1 MLSATERHM
10 KLTTQLVS
18 FITLCVIAAMTM
30 VMLGGVFSFRQMGL
44 ELQQN
49 RVDALVEIIDKQ
61 LETTD
66 DQPDLARWLP
76 SLLRAA
82 HVVELE
88 IRQDQQR
95 VYWFRDVQQPIDESL
110 LIPYSKAIPHQAG
123 MQADFK
129 LDRPFKE
136 FEYSMRAMFGISL
149 GVFIV
154 VFGLWYSIRWLRLQL
169 RGAEL
174 LAERAQLIL
183 DGKLSKLAHDPAE
196 EWPASASQALSHLL
210 AELAD
215 ARKER
220 SRFDNFIRS
229 NAFVD
234 KATGIGNRL
243 FFDNRLESAI
253 MEASV
258 MSGGV
263 LLIELAGLEELDP
276 DSNERQSQDLLME
289 ASASIGTF
297 VRKHSGALQ
306 ARYAGQVFAVLLPNM
321 SESEMVDGASQLLKS
336 LQRLHWPGS
345 VNPETAVY
353 LGAVCYQAQDSLL
366 KVQEE
371 AELALK
377 SAQLQ
382 GHAGWFLY
390 EKQLDEEQSS
400 KGTVRWRTLISRRIE
415 ERGIDFYIQP
425 VQQEREQA
433 VLQQE
438 LLIRIHD
445 EQDRELQ
452 AGVFM
457 PMAEKAGLLLPL
469 DKLVVAQTL
478 RLLRQRPEQSCP
490 IGLSLCA
497 QSLLN
502 REFQRELFFDLFQL
516 PRSTNRCLILQ
527 LSEAQVTRHYEALKR
542 PLRALRMLGCQL
554 AIDHAGQDVVSTQ
567 YIKEFE
573 INFLKLHPS
582 LVREIQSRQVNQMA
596 VRSLVGGCAN
606 TQTRVIAVGVE
617 SGDEWKMLRHLG
629 VHAGQGPWFAE
640 PQRLLIAPV

>member
-1 MLSATERHM
+1 M

-18 FITLCVIAAMTM
+18 FITLCVILAMTM
-30 VMLGGVFSFRQMGL
+30 VLLGGVFSFRQMGM

-49 RVDALVEIIDKQ
+49 RVDSLVEIIDKQ
-61 LETTD
+61 VGAAD
-66 DQPDLARWLP
+66 DPQDLARWLP
-76 SLLRAA
+76 SLLRAS

-88 IRQDQQR
+88 IRQDKQR
-95 VYWFRDVQQPIDESL
+95 VYWFRDVQQQTDESL
-110 LIPYSKAIPHQAG
+110 LIPYSKAIPHQSG
-123 MQADFK
+123 MRAEFK
-129 LDRPFKE
+129 LERPFKE
-136 FEYSMRAMFGISL
+136 FEYSMQAMSGISL
-149 GVFIV
+149 GVTIV

-183 DGKLSKLAHDPAE
+183 DGKLGKLAHDPAD
-196 EWPASASQALSHLL
+196 EWPVSASQALNHLL

-234 KATGIGNRL
+234 KVTGIGNRL
-243 FFDNRLESAI
+243 FFDNRMESAI

-258 MSGGV
+258 ISGGV
-263 LLIELAGLEELDP
+263 MLIELAGLEELDP
-276 DSNERQSQDLLME
+276 ELTGRPSQELLME

-321 SESEMVDGASQLLKS
+321 SESEMVDGAGQLLKS
-336 LQRLHWPGS
+336 LQRLHWPEA
-345 VNPETAVY
+345 VNVETAIY

-377 SAQLQ
+377 SARLQ
-382 GHAGWFLY
+382 GHSGWFLF
-390 EKQLDEEQSS
+390 EKSLDEEGSS
-400 KGTVRWRTLISRRIE
+400 KGTVRWRTLITRRIE
-415 ERGIDFYIQP
+415 EQGIHFYLQP
-425 VQQEREQA
+425 VQQEQDQ
-433 VLQQE
+433 VILQQE
-438 LLIRIHD
+438 LLIRIQD
-445 EQDRELQ
+445 EHERELQ

-469 DKLVVAQTL
+469 DKLVVARTL
-478 RLLRQRPEQSCP
+478 RLLRQRPEGGCP
-490 IGLSLCA
+490 ISLSLCA

-516 PRSTNRCLILQ
+516 PRSTNQTLVLQ

-573 INFLKLHPS
+573 INFLRLHPS
-582 LVREIQSRQVNQMA
+582 LVREIHLRQVNQMA

-640 PQRLLIAPV
+640 PSRLPAEAASV

>member
-1 MLSATERHM
+1 M

-18 FITLCVIAAMTM
+18 FITLCVISAMTM
-30 VMLGGVFSFRQMGL
+30 VLLGGVFSFRQMGM

-49 RVDALVEIIDKQ
+49 RVDSLVEIIDKQ
-61 LETTD
+61 VGAAD
-66 DQPDLARWLP
+66 DPQDLARWLP
-76 SLLRAA
+76 SLLRAS

-88 IRQDQQR
+88 IRQDKQR
-95 VYWFRDVQQPIDESL
+95 VYWFRDVQQQTDESL
-110 LIPYSKAIPHQAG
+110 LIPYSKAIPNQAG
-123 MQADFK
+123 MWADFK
-129 LDRPFKE
+129 LERPFKE
-136 FEYSMRAMFGISL
+136 FEYSMQAMSGISL
-149 GVFIV
+149 GVTIV

-174 LAERAQLIL
+174 LADRAQLIL
-183 DGKLSKLAHDPAE
+183 DGKLTKLAHDPAD
-196 EWPASASQALSHLL
+196 EWPASASQALNHLL

-234 KATGIGNRL
+234 KVTGIGNRL

-258 MSGGV
+258 ISGGV
-263 LLIELAGLEELDP
+263 MLIELAGLEELDP
-276 DSNERQSQDLLME
+276 ELAGRPCQELLME
-289 ASASIGTF
+289 ASASIAAF

-336 LQRLHWPGS
+336 LQRLHWPEA
-345 VNPETAVY
+345 VNVETAIY

-377 SAQLQ
+377 SARLQ
-382 GHAGWFLY
+382 GHSGWFLY
-390 EKQLDEEQSS
+390 EKSLDEEGSS
-400 KGTVRWRTLISRRIE
+400 KGTVRWRTLITRRIE
-415 ERGIDFYIQP
+415 EQGVHFYLQP
-425 VQQEREQA
+425 VQQEQDQ
-433 VLQQE
+433 VILQQE
-438 LLIRIHD
+438 LLIRIQD
-445 EQDRELQ
+445 EQERELQ

-469 DKLVVAQTL
+469 DKLVVARTL
-478 RLLRQRPEQSCP
+478 RLLRQRPEGGCP
-490 IGLSLCA
+490 ISLSLCA

-516 PRSTNRCLILQ
+516 PRSTNETLVLQ

-573 INFLKLHPS
+573 INFLRLHPS
-582 LVREIQSRQVNQMA
+582 LVREIHLRQVNQMA

-640 PQRLLIAPV
+640 PQRLPAEAAGT

>member
-1 MLSATERHM
+1 M

-18 FITLCVIAAMTM
+18 FITLCVIAAMAM
-30 VMLGGVFSFRQMGL
+30 VLLGGVFSFRELGM
-44 ELQQN
+44 ELQQKKVN
-49 RVDALVEIIDKQ
+49 SLVEIIDKQ
-61 LETTD
+61 LEIAD
-66 DQPDLARWLP
+66 DHQDLTRWLP
-76 SLLRAA
+76 TLLRSA

-88 IRQDQQR
+88 IRQNKQR
-95 VYWFRDVQQPIDESL
+95 IYWFRDVQQPTDESL
-110 LIPYSKAIPHQAG
+110 LISYHQAIPLQPD

-129 LDRPFKE
+129 LERPFKE
-136 FEYSMRAMFGISL
+136 FEYSIKAMSGISL
-149 GVFIV
+149 GIFIV

-183 DGKLSKLAHDPAE
+183 DGKLTKLAHDPAD
-196 EWPASASQALSHLL
+196 EWPQSASQALDYLL

-234 KATGIGNRL
+234 KLTGIGNRL

-276 DSNERQSQDLLME
+276 ELNGRQSQDLLME
-289 ASASIGTF
+289 ASASIAAF

-321 SESEMVDGASQLLKS
+321 SESEMVDAAGQLHKS
-336 LQRLHWPGS
+336 LQRLHWPEA
-345 VNPETAVY
+345 VNADTAVY
-353 LGAVCYQAQDSLL
+353 LGAVCYQAEDSLL

-382 GHAGWFLY
+382 GHTGWFLY

-400 KGTVRWRTLISRRIE
+400 KGTVRWRTLIGRRIE
-415 ERGIDFYIQP
+415 EHGIDFYVQP
-425 VQQEREQA
+425 VQQERDQV
-433 VLQQE
+433 VLQQD

-445 EQDRELQ
+445 EQGRELQ

-469 DKLVVAQTL
+469 DRLVAQQTL
-478 RLLRQRPEQSCP
+478 TLLRQRSEQSCP
-490 IGLSLCA
+490 ISLTLCA
-497 QSLLN
+497 QSLLH
-502 REFQRELFFDLFQL
+502 REFQRWLFFDLFQL
-516 PRSTNRCLILQ
+516 PRSTNERLILQ

-582 LVREIQSRQVNQMA
+582 LVREIHTRQVNQMA

-606 TQTRVIAVGVE
+606 TRTRVIAVGVE

-640 PQRLLIAPV
+640 PQRLVLEPAGA

>member
-1 MLSATERHM
+1 M
-10 KLTTQLVS
+10 KLTTHLVS
-18 FITLCVIAAMTM
+18 FITLCVIAAMAT
-30 VMLGGVFSFRQMGL
+30 VLIGGVFSFRELGM
-44 ELQQN
+44 ELQQKK
-49 RVDALVEIIDKQ
+49 VDALVEVIDKQ
-61 LETTD
+61 LDVAHGMED
-66 DQPDLARWLP
+66 MSRWLP
-76 SLLRAA
+76 TLLRAA

-88 IRQDQQR
+88 VRQNDQR
-95 VYWFRDVQQPIDESL
+95 VYWFRDVQRPVDEPL
-110 LIPYSKAIPHQAG
+110 LVPYSHPLPHQAG
-123 MQADFK
+123 MQASFK
-129 LDRPFKE
+129 LERPFKE
-136 FEYSMRAMFGISL
+136 AEYSIKAMSGISFGI
-149 GVFIV
+149 FIV
-154 VFGLWYSIRWLRLQL
+154 VFGLWYSIRWLRQQL

-174 LAERAQLIL
+174 LGIRAQLIL
-183 DGKLSKLAHDPAE
+183 DDKLSKLSHDPVE
-196 EWPASASQALSHLL
+196 EWPVAASQALDHLL

-234 KATGIGNRL
+234 KMTGIGNRL

-263 LLIELAGLEELDP
+263 LLIELACLEEL
-276 DSNERQSQDLLME
+276 EAEQFELQGHDLLLE
-289 ASASIGTF
+289 ASAVISAF
-297 VRKHSGALQ
+297 VRKHNGALQ
-306 ARYAGQVFAVLLPNM
+306 ARYAGHVFAVLLPNM
-321 SESEMVDGASQLLKS
+321 SESEMVDSASQLLKS
-336 LQRLHWPGS
+336 LQRLHWPQE

-353 LGAVCYQAQDSLL
+353 LGAVCYQAEDSLL

-377 SAQLQ
+377 SARLQ
-382 GHAGWFLY
+382 GHNGWFLY

-400 KGTVRWRTLISRRIE
+400 KGTVRWRTLISRRLEEHGIE
-415 ERGIDFYIQP
+415 FYTQPIQQDRGQ
-425 VQQEREQA
+425 V

-438 LLIRIHD
+438 LLTYLHD
-445 EQDRELQ
+445 EQGRELQ
-452 AGVFM
+452 AGIFM
-457 PMAEKAGLLLPL
+457 PMAEKVGLLLQL
-469 DKLVVAQTL
+469 DRLVAEQTL
-478 RLLRQRPEQSCP
+478 VLLRQRSEQSCP
-490 IGLSLCA
+490 ITLTLSA

-502 REFQRELFFDLFQL
+502 REFQRWLFFALFQL
-516 PRSTNRCLILQ
+516 PRSINERLILQ
-527 LSEAQVTRHYEALKR
+527 LSEAQVTRHFEALKR
-542 PLRALRMLGCQL
+542 PLRSLRMLGCQL

-582 LVREIQSRQVNQMA
+582 LVREIHARQVNQMA

-606 TQTRVIAVGVE
+606 TRTRVLAVGVE

-640 PQRLLIAPV
+640 PRRLVLEPAGD

>member
-1 MLSATERHM
+1 M

-18 FITLCVIAAMTM
+18 FITLCVIAAMAT
-30 VMLGGVFSFRQMGL
+30 VLIGGVFSFRELGM
-44 ELQQN
+44 ELQQKK
-49 RVDALVEIIDKQ
+49 VDALVEVIDKQ
-61 LETTD
+61 FDVDHDMED
-66 DQPDLARWLP
+66 MSHWLP
-76 SLLRAA
+76 TLLRAA

-88 IRQDQQR
+88 VRQHNRR
-95 VYWFRDVQQPIDESL
+95 VYWFRDVRNPADEEQL
-110 LIPYSKAIPHQAG
+110 LLPYSHPLPHQAG
-123 MQADFK
+123 MQAHFK
-129 LDRPFKE
+129 LERPFKE
-136 FEYSMRAMFGISL
+136 VAYSIKAMSGISFGI
-149 GVFIV
+149 FIV
-154 VFGLWYSIRWLRLQL
+154 VFGLWYSIRWLRQQL

-174 LAERAQLIL
+174 LSIRAQLIL
-183 DGKLSKLAHDPAE
+183 DDKLAKLSHDPAE
-196 EWPASASQALSHLL
+196 EWPVAASQALDHLL

-234 KATGIGNRL
+234 KMTGIGNRL

-263 LLIELAGLEELDP
+263 LLIDLAGLEELDA
-276 DSNERQSQDLLME
+276 DQFERLGHELMME
-289 ASASIGTF
+289 ASVIIGAF
-297 VRKHSGALQ
+297 VRKHNGALQ

-336 LQRLHWPGS
+336 LQRLHWPQE
-345 VNPETAVY
+345 VNPDAAVY
-353 LGAVCYQAQDSLL
+353 LGAVCYQAQESLL

-377 SAQLQ
+377 SARLQ
-382 GHAGWFLY
+382 GHSGWFLY

-400 KGTVRWRTLISRRIE
+400 KGTVRWRTLISRRLE
-415 ERGIDFYIQP
+415 ERGIDFYTQPIQQDRGQ
-425 VQQEREQA
+425 V

-438 LLIRIHD
+438 LLTYLHD
-445 EQDRELQ
+445 EQGRALQ
-452 AGVFM
+452 AGIFM
-457 PMAEKAGLLLPL
+457 PMAEKVGLLLQL
-469 DKLVVAQTL
+469 DRLVAEQTL
-478 RLLRQRPEQSCP
+478 ALLRQRAEQSCP
-490 IGLSLCA
+490 ISLTLSA

-502 REFQRELFFDLFQL
+502 RDFQLWLFFALFQL
-516 PRSTNRCLILQ
+516 PRSTNERLILQ
-527 LSEAQVTRHYEALKR
+527 LSESQVTRHFEALKR
-542 PLRALRMLGCQL
+542 PLRSLRMLGCQL
-554 AIDHAGQDVVSTQ
+554 AIGHAGQDVVSTQ

-582 LVREIQSRQVNQMA
+582 LVREIHARQVNQMA

-606 TQTRVIAVGVE
+606 TRTRVLAVGVE

-640 PQRLLIAPV
+640 PATSL

>member
-1 MLSATERHM
+1 M

-18 FITLCVIAAMTM
+18 FITLCVIAAMAM
-30 VMLGGVFSFRQMGL
+30 VLLGGVFSFRELGM
-44 ELQQN
+44 ELQQKKVN
-49 RVDALVEIIDKQ
+49 SLVEIIDKQ
-61 LETTD
+61 LEIAD
-66 DQPDLARWLP
+66 DHQDLTRWLP
-76 SLLRAA
+76 TLLRSA

-88 IRQDQQR
+88 IRQNKQR
-95 VYWFRDVQQPIDESL
+95 IYWFRDVQQPTDESL
-110 LIPYSKAIPHQAG
+110 LIPYHQAIPHQPD
-123 MQADFK
+123 MKADFK
-129 LDRPFKE
+129 LERPFKE
-136 FEYSMRAMFGISL
+136 FEYSIKAMSGISL
-149 GVFIV
+149 GIFIV

-183 DGKLSKLAHDPAE
+183 DGKLTKLAHDPAD
-196 EWPASASQALSHLL
+196 EWPQSASQALDYLL

-234 KATGIGNRL
+234 KLTGIGNRL

-276 DSNERQSQDLLME
+276 ELNGRQSQDLLME
-289 ASASIGTF
+289 ASASIAAF

-321 SESEMVDGASQLLKS
+321 SESEMVDAAGQLHKS
-336 LQRLHWPGS
+336 LQRLHWPEA
-345 VNPETAVY
+345 VNADTAVY
-353 LGAVCYQAQDSLL
+353 LGAVCYQAEDSLL

-382 GHAGWFLY
+382 GHTGWFLY

-400 KGTVRWRTLISRRIE
+400 KGTVRWRTLIGRRIE
-415 ERGIDFYIQP
+415 EHGIDFYVQP
-425 VQQEREQA
+425 VQQERDQV
-433 VLQQE
+433 VLQQD

-445 EQDRELQ
+445 EQGRELQ

-469 DKLVVAQTL
+469 DRLVAQQTL
-478 RLLRQRPEQSCP
+478 ALLRQRSEQSCP
-490 IGLSLCA
+490 ISLTLCA
-497 QSLLN
+497 QSLLH
-502 REFQRELFFDLFQL
+502 REFQRWLFFDLFQL
-516 PRSTNRCLILQ
+516 PRSTNERLILQ

-582 LVREIQSRQVNQMA
+582 LVREIHTRQVNQMA

-606 TQTRVIAVGVE
+606 TRTRVIAVGVE

-640 PQRLLIAPV
+640 PQRLVLEPAGA

>member
-30 VMLGGVFSFRQMGL
+30 VLLGGVFSFRQMGL
-44 ELQQN
+44 EMQQN
-49 RVDALVEIIDKQ
+49 RVDSLVEVIDKQ
-61 LETTD
+61 LAAAE
-66 DQPDLARWLP
+66 DQQALARWLP
-76 SLLRAA
+76 SLLRAT

-88 IRQDQQR
+88 IRQDKQR
-95 VYWFRDVQQPIDESL
+95 VYWFRDVQQQTDESL
-110 LIPYSKAIPHQAG
+110 LIPYSKAIPHRLG

-136 FEYSMRAMFGISL
+136 FEYSIRAMTGISV
-149 GVFIV
+149 GVLIV

-183 DGKLSKLAHDPAE
+183 DGKLTKLAHDPAD
-196 EWPASASQALSHLL
+196 EWPASASRALDHLL
-210 AELAD
+210 AELVD

-258 MSGGV
+258 ISGGV
-263 LLIELAGLEELDP
+263 LLIDLAGLEELDP
-276 DSNERQSQDLLME
+276 ELTGRQSQDLLME

-321 SESEMVDGASQLLKS
+321 SENEMVDGASQLLKS
-336 LQRLHWPGS
+336 LQRLHWPES
-345 VNPETAVY
+345 VNTETAVY
-353 LGAVCYQAQDSLL
+353 LGAVCYQGRDSLL

-377 SAQLQ
+377 SARLQ
-382 GHAGWFLY
+382 GHSGWFLY
-390 EKQLDEEQSS
+390 EKLLDEEPSS
-400 KGTVRWRTLISRRIE
+400 KGTVRWRTLINRRIE
-415 ERGIDFYIQP
+415 EQGIYFYLQP
-425 VQQEREQA
+425 VQQERDQV

-438 LLIRIHD
+438 LLIRLRD

-452 AGVFM
+452 AEVFM

-469 DKLVVAQTL
+469 DKLVITRTL
-478 RLLRQRPEQSCP
+478 HLLRQRTEPGYP
-490 IGLSLCA
+490 ISLSLSA
-497 QSLLN
+497 QNLLN
-502 REFQRELFFDLFQL
+502 REFQQALFFDLFQL
-516 PRSTNRCLILQ
+516 PRSTNESLILQ

-573 INFLKLHPS
+573 INFLKIHPS
-582 LVREIQSRQVNQMA
+582 LVREIHRRQVNQMA

-640 PQRLLIAPV
+640 PERLVISS

>member
-1 MLSATERHM
+1 M

-18 FITLCVIAAMTM
+18 FITLCVISAMAM
-30 VMLGGVFSFRQMGL
+30 VMLGGVFSFRQMGM

-49 RVDALVEIIDKQ
+49 RVDSLVEIIDKQ
-61 LETTD
+61 LGVTD
-66 DQPDLARWLP
+66 DQQALARWLP
-76 SLLRAA
+76 SLLRAS

-88 IRQDQQR
+88 IRQDKQR
-95 VYWFRDVQQPIDESL
+95 VYWFRDVQQQTDESL
-110 LIPYSKAIPHQAG
+110 LIAYSEAIPNQTG
-123 MQADFK
+123 MRADFK

-136 FEYSMRAMFGISL
+136 FEYSMKAMFGISL
-149 GVFIV
+149 GIFIV
-154 VFGLWYSIRWLRLQL
+154 VFGLWYSISWLRLQL

-183 DGKLSKLAHDPAE
+183 DGKLTKLTKLAHDPAE
-196 EWPASASQALSHLL
+196 EWPVSASQALTHLL
-210 AELAD
+210 TELAD

-234 KATGIGNRL
+234 KTTGIGNRL

-258 MSGGV
+258 ISGGV

-276 DSNERQSQDLLME
+276 ELSGRPSQELLME
-289 ASASIGTF
+289 ASATIAAF

-336 LQRLHWPGS
+336 LQRLHWPEA
-345 VNPETAVY
+345 VNADTAVY

-377 SAQLQ
+377 SARLQ
-382 GHAGWFLY
+382 GHSGWFLF
-390 EKQLDEEQSS
+390 EKSLNEEASS

-415 ERGIDFYIQP
+415 EQGIDFYVQP
-425 VQQEREQA
+425 VQQERDQV

-438 LLIRIHD
+438 LLIRLHD
-445 EQDRELQ
+445 EQGRELQ

-469 DKLVVAQTL
+469 DRLVVARAL
-478 RLLRQRPEQSCP
+478 RLLRQRPASSCP
-490 IGLSLCA
+490 ISLSLCA
-497 QSLLN
+497 QNLLT
-502 REFQRELFFDLFQL
+502 REFQRELFFELFQL
-516 PRSTNRCLILQ
+516 PRSTNEGLILQ
-527 LSEAQVTRHYEALKR
+527 LSESQVTRHYEALKR
-542 PLRALRMLGCQL
+542 PLRAMRMLGCRL

-573 INFLKLHPS
+573 IHFLKLHPS
-582 LVREIQSRQVNQMA
+582 LVREIHLRQVNQMA

-629 VHAGQGPWFAE
+629 VHAGQGPWFADPE
-640 PQRLLIAPV
+640 PLNLPD